1 MDSFRIA
8 EERIKKALEEGV
20 FDNLPGAGKPL
31 PKDEFEHLPPE
42 LRMSVRMM
50 KNAGF
55 TPEDANLRQD
65 IRNLER
71 LINDCIDPEQKQEL
85 KRQLNEK
92 MLRYN
97 QMLSKKRID
106 TNSGIFKNYEQKIE
120 KKLFGK

>member
-8 EERIKKALEEGV
+8 EERIKKALEEGM

-31 PKDEFEHLPPE
+31 PKDELEHLPPE
-42 LRMSVRMM
+42 LRMPVRMM

-65 IRNLER
+65 MRKLER
-71 LINDCIDPEQKQEL
+71 LINDCVDPEQKRDL
-85 KRQLNEK
+85 KRQLDEK
-92 MLRYN
+92 LLRYN
-97 QMLSKKRID
+97 QMLSKKRIN
-106 TNSGIFKNYEQKIE
+106 TNSSIFKNYEQRIE

>member
-8 EERIKKALEEGV
+8 EERIKKTLEEGV